1 LQEVLLIYLNTTNN
15 NCSYIAVYYYSKKLL
30 SILSKEFHSI
40 FLINYIKLVIQWK
53 LNRDKE
59 CMSNQLTIKCYL
71 KRILNNYHNSDKLIN
86 FTLEYI
92 ELIKYRRQ
100 SVSIELSDYT
110 YKFSMP
116 QGGSNEDI

>member
-1 LQEVLLIYLNTTNN
+1 MLF
-15 NCSYIAVYYYSKKLL
+15 KK
-30 SILSKEFHSI
+30 
-40 FLINYIKLVIQWK
+40 
-53 LNRDKE
+53 
-59 CMSNQLTIKCYL
+59 
-71 KRILNNYHNSDKLIN
+71 NSDKLIN